1 MSELGVL
8 VRREWAQS
16 ARWTLAVTALTFA
29 GYAFLFALCRPPDRY
44 RLLCDP
50 PLLRRV
56 ALTAPALLGAAL
68 AYRGFAAEVRQGTWD
83 GLMLLPIARSK
94 VVLAKVL
101 FALSA
106 VAALSIAP
114 MYALWA
120 LLSTLSATGGP
131 LLTAREL
138 LSESLISRA
147 FVTGAAAFVGGAS
160 ASLLLRE
167 AKRLYW
173 AAGVAPVLLFV
184 SHHGERSGDLP
195 SRQALWLCAALA
207 VLGLSHVAREVR
219 ETGARASALLLSLR
233 AAVVSPLPWLVL
245 LFMATT
251 AADVQLRHETPGIER
266 DDTPRWG
273 VSDDGHIRM
282 LRHDESSLA
291 YAQLSARGASND
303 PLPRYWQ
310 PGAYGERLQ
319 FFADK
324 RSSVLLA
331 FDQTSGRAEGCA
343 GRDGFRASRCAAFD
357 SELTF
362 VPNFQ
367 KPFALTARGVHAVDE
382 DRRTV
387 HTLYRGAVDRVGYL
401 GSDEATI
408 ALQSGDD
415 LVFIGR
421 AAPPDPPSDETEDAA
436 DAPVA
441 QDVEARGAGLVATV
455 ACRGAGAFGAIEEL
469 SVSDDFI
476 ALEVGRIARRERTI
490 VVCRDGAI
498 AERRTLAR
506 PPRRASEPTVRDR
519 WLALALGP
527 AALYA
532 SSPRHTV
539 DADGE
544 PTMAPRRPTRATWI
558 AATITALLSSLALA
572 LHRRRTSAGALSAA
586 LLGFA
591 TGPAYALALLWTL
604 WAQRKSE
611 R

>member
-1 MSELGVL
+1 MSELGAL

-16 ARWTLAVTALTFA
+16 ARWTLGITALTVA
-29 GYAFLFALCRPPDRY
+29 GYAFLFALCSPPDRY

-56 ALTAPALLGAAL
+56 ALTAPALIGAAL
-68 AYRGFAAEVRQGTWD
+68 AFRSFAAEVRQGTWD
-83 GLMLLPIARSK
+83 GLMLLPIARGK
-94 VVLAKVL
+94 VVLAKAL
-101 FALSA
+101 FAFSA
-106 VAALSIAP
+106 VALVSIAP

-120 LLSTLSATGGP
+120 LLSTLSANGGP

-138 LSESLISRA
+138 LSESVIPRA
-147 FVTGAAAFVGGAS
+147 LVTGAAAFVGGAS
-160 ASLLLRE
+160 ASLLLRG
-167 AKRLYW
+167 AKPLAW

-184 SHHGERSGDLP
+184 SHHGERLGDLP
-195 SRQALWLCAALA
+195 SRQALWLGAALA

-219 ETGARASALLLSLR
+219 ETGARASTLLLSLR

-251 AADVQLRHETPGIER
+251 AADVQLRHETRGLER

-282 LRHDESSLA
+282 LRRDESSLA
-291 YAQLSARGASND
+291 FAHLSARGHSVD
-303 PLPRYWQ
+303 PPTRYWQ
-310 PGAYGERLQ
+310 PVALGERLQ

-324 RSSVLLA
+324 RSPVLLA
-331 FDQTSGRAEGCA
+331 FDWTSGRAAGCA
-343 GRDGFRASRCAAFD
+343 GRDGFRASGCAAFD
-357 SELTF
+357 SVLAF
-362 VPNFQ
+362 VPNLQ
-367 KPFALTARGVHAVDE
+367 QPFVLTARGVHAVDE
-382 DRRTV
+382 ERRTV
-387 HTLYRGAVDRVGYL
+387 HALYRGAVDRVVYL

-436 DAPVA
+436 DAPAAPV
-441 QDVEARGAGLVATV
+441 VEARGAELVATV

-506 PPRRASEPTVRDR
+506 PPRWGSEPTLRDR
-519 WLALALGP
+519 LLALALGP

-532 SSPRHTV
+532 SSPRHTA

-544 PTMAPRRPTRATWI
+544 PTMAPRRPTRATWT
-558 AATITALLSSLALA
+558 AATITALLCSLALA
-572 LHRRRTSAGALSAA
+572 LHPRRSSSGALTAA

-604 WAQRKSE
+604 WAQRKIE